1 MDAVKGVKGQGRP
14 LYADPRSNDSVHE
27 PCRRQGRMSG
37 QAFLVTFS
45 ATGKSDSPVRGET
58 KTRADSSRRAVLR
71 TLTRIRATAT
81 TAWWVTWRSSTE
93 QNNQSRISAPKPPY
107 ETGLIQGRRRTPL
120 KPYPKPS
127 ALASCV
133 ALPPTSMQ
141 SSPAS
146 GQRDFKPLLL
156 LHPHQ
161 RCNLHLRMHLLDATA
176 PAHTTYRA
184 GIQIIQAHGQ
194 LQMPLRFGQAVGHVK
209 AVPGVVQPGL
219 GPGVAGQVVFAV
231 GKH

>member
-1 MDAVKGVKGQGRP
+1 MDVARAAMGQGWP
-14 LYADPRSNDSVHE
+14 FAAGPWSNDGVNE
-27 PCRRQGRMSG
+27 PCSRQGRMSG

-71 TLTRIRATAT
+71 TLTKIRATAT

-93 QNNQSRISAPKPPY
+93 QNNQSRISAPNPPY

-120 KPYPKPS
+120 KPFPNPS

-133 ALPPTSMQ
+133 ALPPASMQ

-146 GQRDFKPLLL
+146 GQRGFKSYCCCTRTSGATSTCACICSMP
-156 LHPHQ
+156 PP
-161 RCNLHLRMHLLDATA
+161 RRMPRT
-176 PAHTTYRA
+176 
-184 GIQIIQAHGQ
+184 
-194 LQMPLRFGQAVGHVK
+194 GQASR
-209 AVPGVVQPGL
+209 
-219 GPGVAGQVVFAV
+219 
-231 GKH
+231 